1 MAGLHD
7 VGESDVFI
15 VSQVARFVIIKLQS
29 TIRCFNIMDNA
40 IFIVLQSAIGF
51 ILVVL
56 YCWD

>member
-1 MAGLHD
+1 MAVLHD

-15 VSQVARFVIIKLQS
+15 VSQVVRFVIRKLQL

>member
-1 MAGLHD
+1 MAVLHD
-7 VGESDVFI
+7 VGESGVFI
-15 VSQVARFVIIKLQS
+15 VSQVVRFVIRKLQL